1 MVMARAAGTWIVVT
15 KPGRGTDSAWRR
27 IAGQTECLMNRPDTK
42 YVAVGDADVAY
53 QVLGEGPSDLLF
65 FNGLGSHVEMAWEN
79 PDIADFLAQLA
90 SLRRLIILD
99 RRGTGASDGVP
110 RNAIPTW
117 EEWTE
122 DIESVL
128 NEVGSRQ
135 SSILATVDSGPIAVL
150 YAAAHPE
157 RVDSLVL
164 CNTSARYL
172 VDDDYP
178 IGFTSEALDFVVEF
192 LRTHWGTPEFLSLA
206 GAAGPEDPVRRD
218 ALARLFRSSV
228 TPRTAAAQY
237 DYLLRHLDVRPVLP
251 LLRAPTLVLSAD
263 NPTFLPIAH
272 GRYVAEHIEGS
283 KFVALPG
290 NDMLIF
296 GQRDVIFDEVAEFL
310 TGTRPITNI
319 DRVLVSVLFTDIVGS
334 TERAAS
340 LGDQR
345 WRLLLDG
352 HDQIVREQL
361 RIFRGREVNT
371 TGDGFVASFD
381 GPARAIRCGKGI
393 IEATQAL
400 DIELRMGLHTGECEV
415 RGNDLGGLAVH
426 IAARIGSLAS
436 PNEVLVSSTVK
447 DLVVGSGIEFEDR
460 GEYELKGVPGSW
472 RLFRVTS

>member
-1 MVMARAAGTWIVVT
+1 M
-15 KPGRGTDSAWRR
+15 S
-27 IAGQTECLMNRPDTK
+27 RPRTK

-53 QVLGEGPSDLLF
+53 QVVGEGSSDLLF

-79 PDIADFLAQLA
+79 PDIADFLTELA

-99 RRGTGASDGVP
+99 RRGTGASDSVP

-128 NEVGSRQ
+128 NEVGSERT
-135 SSILATVDSGPIAVL
+135 SILATVDGGPIAVL

-178 IGFTSEALDFVVEF
+178 IGFTPEALDFVVGF
-192 LRTHWGTPEFLSLA
+192 IRTHWGTTEFLSIA
-206 GAAGPEDPVRRD
+206 GSAGEEEAARRD
-218 ALARLFRSSV
+218 ALAPLFRASV

-237 DYLLRHLDVRPVLP
+237 DYLLRNLDVRQVLP
-251 LLRAPTLVLSAD
+251 LIRAPTLVLSSD
-263 NPTFLPIAH
+263 NPSFLPAAM

-290 NDMLIF
+290 QDMMIF
-296 GQRDVIFDEVAEFL
+296 GQRRIVFEEVAEFL
-310 TGTRPITNI
+310 TGTRPPTDI

-345 WRLLLDG
+345 WRSLLDR

-381 GPARAIRCGKGI
+381 GPARAIRCGKAI
-393 IEATQAL
+393 IDATRAHG
-400 DIELRMGLHTGECEV
+400 IELRVGLHTGECEM
-415 RGNDLGGLAVH
+415 RGDDLGGLAVH
-426 IAARIGSLAS
+426 IAARLGSSAA
-436 PNEVLVSSTVK
+436 PGEVLVSSTVK
-447 DLVVGSGIEFEDR
+447 DLVVGSGIEFQDR
-460 GEYELKGVPGSW
+460 GEHELKGVPGSW
-472 RLFRVTS
+472 RLFGVENLT